1 VIVGPSI
8 LATRHM
14 NLSQS
19 TSVDNRIK
27 DISPFTM
34 AHSFIFFIGKSQ
46 QIEVSSYQNW

>member
-1 VIVGPSI
+1 
-8 LATRHM
+8 M

-27 DISPFTM
+27 DISPLTM

-46 QIEVSSYQNW
+46 QVEISSHQDW